1 MKYPQKWYNF
11 DEALKESMIDLV
23 ADAKWLSFALVSGY
37 VFTLGAFGAL
47 IAFYKTVSTTES
59 VVHDEYALDG
69 YTCRPLQ
76 KDPDYGLQITYDE
89 CMADHY
95 VSPTVENLVSEGDYG
110 PQTYAYSGT
119 TPVEHNDGPWN
130 FKSTNYD
137 GDGSPR
143 SSLKTLTVYHK
154 PFPTLTNQTFT
165 FHETCRVPFYKGFEK
180 HSAYTLAAVDDAVG
194 LAVERGSLNFDAY
207 GGHSG
212 YAFYGLTNQDLEMTD
227 DGGALIYPNPSEHIF
242 KLAADTKFVETCGT
256 STFSTAYE
264 QAVLADGTYVFPHGF
279 GGDMTIWTYDD
290 STWDATLGAYSYTNI
305 SQILLKR
312 NSVGMTPFYPVVPYN
327 GNVYAPDY
335 TSAGMQS
342 SMTATTFFG
351 APRCPYFEKEVSR
364 QAHEYIYSLDNC
376 HPCDSF
382 KFNSPFFCE
391 RQIYK
396 TNAEIITLA
405 SSNAMALSAAIISI
419 TPMLLACT
427 KYVRP
432 NKNKHQAP
440 APDDDLAATRL

>member
-1 MKYPQKWYNF
+1 MKYPQQWYSF
-11 DEALKESMIDLV
+11 DEALKKSMIELV
-23 ADAKWLSFALVSGY
+23 ADSKWLSFALVSSY

-47 IAFYKTVSTTES
+47 VAFYKTVSTTES
-59 VVHDEYALDG
+59 VVHDTYTLDG

-76 KDPDYGLQITYDE
+76 RDPDYGLQITYDE
-89 CMADHY
+89 CMAEHY
-95 VSPTVENLVSEGDYG
+95 ASPTVGNLVSYGDYG
-110 PQTYAYSGT
+110 PQEYDISADPTSKHY
-119 TPVEHNDGPWN
+119 DGPWN
-130 FKSTNYD
+130 FSDTGSM
-137 GDGSPR
+137 GDGTPR

-165 FHETCRVPFYKGFEK
+165 LHETCRVPYYKGFEK
-180 HSAYTLAAVDDAVG
+180 HSAYTFAAIDDAVRY
-194 LAVERGSLNFDAY
+194 AVERGSLNFDIY
-207 GGHSG
+207 GGFSG
-212 YAFYGLTNQDLEMTD
+212 YAHYGLTNQVLEMTD
-227 DGGALIYPNPSEHIF
+227 GGALVYPNPSQNIF
-242 KLAADTKFVETCGT
+242 KLATDTKFVATCGT

-264 QAVLADGTYVFPHGF
+264 QRALANGTYVFPHGF
-279 GGDMTIWTYDD
+279 GGDMTIWTYDEA
-290 STWDATLGAYSYTNI
+290 TWDATLNAYTYTNI

-312 NSVGMTPFYPVVPYN
+312 NSLGMTPLYPVVPYD
-327 GNVYAPDY
+327 GNVAAPDY
-335 TSAGMQS
+335 INSPAL
-342 SMTATTFFG
+342 TATTFFG

-391 RQIYK
+391 RQVYK

-432 NKNKHQAP
+432 NKNKKQAP